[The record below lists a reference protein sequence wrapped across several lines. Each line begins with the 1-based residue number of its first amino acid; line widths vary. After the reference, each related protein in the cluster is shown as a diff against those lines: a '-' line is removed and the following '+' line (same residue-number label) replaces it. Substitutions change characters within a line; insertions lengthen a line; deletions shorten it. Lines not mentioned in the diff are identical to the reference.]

1 MTRKLFLGL
10 FGIGAAGQT
19 TATIGRVTHQS
30 PRHPGVR
37 FTARGECTTSGNGL
51 TRGCAVEA
59 GITTD
64 KPANGECPVCGTMAE
79 PYKRSMA
86 PSQFNRNCR
95 PIGDWGMECDKAS
108 YVPNGPSTRTVS
120 CAHCRV
126 RFDQDAEEA
135 K

>member
-1 MTRKLFLGL
+1 MNLFSRKSFLALIGL
-10 FGIGAAGQT
+10 SAAGQT

-37 FTARGECTTSGNGL
+37 FTARGECATSGNGL

-64 KPANGECPVCGTMAE
+64 KPVNGECPVCGTMAPAYFPQTGRVLTVIPPINVPAE
-79 PYKRSMA
+79 PDSRIVRCS
-86 PSQFNRNCR
+86 
-95 PIGDWGMECDKAS
+95 
-108 YVPNGPSTRTVS
+108 
-120 CAHCRV
+120 HCNDA
-126 RFDQDAEEA
+126 FWQDAEGV